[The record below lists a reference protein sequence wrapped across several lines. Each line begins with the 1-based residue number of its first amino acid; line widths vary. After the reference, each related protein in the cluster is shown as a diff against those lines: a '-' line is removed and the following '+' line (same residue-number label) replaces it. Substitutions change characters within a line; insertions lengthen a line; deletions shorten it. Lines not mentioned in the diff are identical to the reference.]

1 MRMNPKAYNVA
12 SESTPFEVEEFD
24 GRTVEL
30 YYLNEFDVLMDEFT
44 NKGKFDVWSSE
55 DGVNYRLYIEEG
67 YYNAVKELYSQPVNK
82 ISLDFWDECEKIT
95 KKSTSRLIVPLTI
108 LAFIA
113 CIGVSFIPGEVGTY
127 LSLGIIAAAFIG
139 MMVINN
145 MSKKKIHDQNVKSVD
160 LIKKHVGEKRFE
172 KLLDL
177 KKDYVDEYFNALY
190 PDEEEAEEK
199 LEETKEEEI
208 SE

>member
-1 MRMNPKAYNVA
+1 
-12 SESTPFEVEEFD
+12 
-24 GRTVEL
+24 
-30 YYLNEFDVLMDEFT
+30 
-44 NKGKFDVWSSE
+44 
-55 DGVNYRLYIEEG
+55 
-67 YYNAVKELYSQPVNK
+67 
-82 ISLDFWDECEKIT
+82 
-95 KKSTSRLIVPLTI
+95 
-108 LAFIA
+108 
-113 CIGVSFIPGEVGTY
+113 
-127 LSLGIIAAAFIG
+127 

>member
-1 MRMNPKAYNVA
+1 M
-12 SESTPFEVEEFD
+12 
-24 GRTVEL
+24 
-30 YYLNEFDVLMDEFT
+30 
-44 NKGKFDVWSSE
+44 
-55 DGVNYRLYIEEG
+55 
-67 YYNAVKELYSQPVNK
+67 
-82 ISLDFWDECEKIT
+82 
-95 KKSTSRLIVPLTI
+95 IVPLTI

-190 PDEEEAEEK
+190 PDEEDEEK
-199 LEETKEEEI
+199 LEETPWRAHYRRYFTIYCLRQGKGLFHDRP
-208 SE
+208 